1 MKDKTNSHQMRCN
14 IPDIHHKYL
23 LSKTVVVNF
32 TTASVCDLKEKKK
45 KRPMQKA
52 LWEKAKQSNKVKDS
66 FLKTNFSQQLSGAT
80 SEVG

>member
-1 MKDKTNSHQMRCN
+1 
-14 IPDIHHKYL
+14 
-23 LSKTVVVNF
+23 
-32 TTASVCDLKEKKK
+32 
-45 KRPMQKA
+45 MQKA